1 MASYGDVLA
10 ALRDYR
16 NELEAQTQIDVE
28 AQIAGAGGGVLSP
41 FAATGG
47 SPFTT
52 PLSNVHATGVG
63 IRLKGGKPQP
73 GEFVI
78 KIYVYDKIDLGAATP
93 TLTKNDFQGVA
104 VDVEPLPIQLAL
116 ATAQRAKPR
125 APKGRA
131 KANAGAVGG
140 GIPPQ
145 RRRVR
150 PIVGGLSIAP
160 LNEHFV
166 GTLGCFLRRVSG
178 GTEQIF
184 ALSNN
189 HVLADTNRLPIG
201 TQIVQPG
208 PEVAPPGPG
217 DVFAALSAFV
227 PIQFPATRLNPVV
240 NRLDCAIAIV
250 TDRKA
255 IRTGTIFGVKKFTPQ
270 VLTPVPGMRVI
281 KSGRTT
287 GVTTG
292 IVTATRV
299 NGVQINYGT
308 QSAPRIAT
316 FNDTISIVGDG
327 GVPFSAP
334 GDSGSIII
342 DRDTD
347 RPVALLFAGDGR
359 TTTACDLGSVCSAFQ
374 AFPV

>member
-16 NELEAQTQIDVE
+16 NDLEAQTQVDVE
-28 AQIAGAGGGVLSP
+28 ARFARPQTGMASA
-41 FAATGG
+41 FAAAGG

-63 IRLKGGKPQP
+63 IRVKGGKPQP
-73 GEFVI
+73 GDFVI
-78 KIYVYDKIDLGAATP
+78 KVYVYDKIDLGTATP
-93 TLTKNDFQGVA
+93 ALTKEYQGVA
-104 VDVEPLPIQLAL
+104 IDVEPLPIQLAL
-116 ATAQRAKPR
+116 ASAQRATPR
-125 APKGRA
+125 AAKGRA
-131 KANAGAVGG
+131 KPAAGIAGG
-140 GIPPQ
+140 PTPPQ

-150 PIVGGLSIAP
+150 PIVGGVSIAP

-166 GTLGCFLRRVSG
+166 GTLGCFLRRISG

-208 PEVAPPGPG
+208 PEVGPASPG

-227 PIQFPATRLNPVV
+227 PIQFPETRLSPVV

-255 IRTGTIFGVKKFTPQ
+255 IRTGTIFGVKKFVPQ
-270 VLTPVPGMRVI
+270 VLAPVPGMRVT

-292 IVTATRV
+292 VITATRV

-308 QSAPRIAT
+308 DSAPRIAT
-316 FNDTISIVGDG
+316 YNDTISIVGENG
-327 GVPFSAP
+327 QLFSDH

-342 DRDTD
+342 DVATN

-359 TTTACDLGSVCSAFQ
+359 TTTACDLGAVCSAFQ

>member
-16 NELEAQTQIDVE
+16 NELEAQTQVDVE
-28 AQIAGAGGGVLSP
+28 AQFASPGGGMMNA

-63 IRLKGGKPQP
+63 VRVKGGKPQP
-73 GEFVI
+73 NEFVI
-78 KIYVYDKIDLGAATP
+78 KVYVYDKIDLGAATP
-93 TLTKNDFQGVA
+93 ALTKDDYQGVA
-104 VDVEPLPIQLAL
+104 IDVEPLPIQLAL
-116 ATAQRAKPR
+116 AVAQRATPR
-125 APKGRA
+125 SAKRQA
-131 KANAGAVGG
+131 KASAGLAGG
-140 GIPPQ
+140 GVPPQ

-150 PIVGGLSIAP
+150 PIVGGVSIAP

-166 GTLGCFLRRVSG
+166 GTLGCFLRRISG

-208 PEVAPPGPG
+208 PEVGPASPG
-217 DVFAALSAFV
+217 DVFSALSAFV
-227 PIQFPATRLNPVV
+227 PLQFPATRLNPVV
-240 NRLDCAIAIV
+240 NRLDCAIAVV

-255 IRTGTIFGVKKFTPQ
+255 IRTGEIFGVKKFVPQ
-270 VLTPVPGMRVI
+270 VLTPVPGMRVT

-292 IVTATRV
+292 VVTATRV

-308 QSAPRIAT
+308 QAAPRIAT
-316 FNDTISIVGDG
+316 FNDTISIVGDD

-342 DRDTD
+342 DRATN

-359 TTTACDLGSVCSAFQ
+359 TTTACDLGGVCSAFQ